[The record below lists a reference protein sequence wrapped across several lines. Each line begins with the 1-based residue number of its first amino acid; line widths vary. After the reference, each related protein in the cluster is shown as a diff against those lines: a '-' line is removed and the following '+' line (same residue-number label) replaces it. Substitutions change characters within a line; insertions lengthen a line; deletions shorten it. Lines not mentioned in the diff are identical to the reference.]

1 MKKLLIFTLIFLSII
16 LSSCG
21 KNNPTQHTHTELILT
36 SIEATCTTTGLTEGK
51 KCSRC
56 GEILI
61 EQQVIPTLEHSFVN
75 GKCSVCD
82 TKDPSYQP
90 EHIHIETVLAKIEA
104 TCTTTGLTEGKKCS
118 ECGEILV
125 AQEEIAAK
133 GHTEEVIPGRE
144 ATCTKEGLTEGKKC
158 PVCDEILIEQKN
170 IPLLEHTFKEGICT
184 MCDTADPNYQPN
196 EPDQEIYY
204 SVTLL
209 DRDLNKI
216 TTIQVKENEYLSTN
230 SFPINNIPDGY
241 FWNKLVKYSHN
252 LTDFEEA
259 DITTLQVTTNLY
271 IIPVFSPNEYVIT
284 MQLEDGNRYDI
295 IKTGEPL
302 LLTTL
307 EKEGY
312 QFIGWFSND
321 VLVPNGT
328 LYTPSLGTIFVP
340 HFEKLTVEGSTYS
353 ITYQYEG
360 KTKSV
365 NYQLNDPIIEFTP
378 EVTGYQFVGW
388 YLNNQLFTD
397 TTFKYEKNITL
408 VAKFVPLEFKIIYTN
423 IDTAYEETVK
433 YEDYY
438 SLYKPTRNGYT
449 FSHWEYQGSKFNN
462 GTWTYLND
470 ITLTAV
476 WVKNNTD
483 EPTISLNLETLGGMV
498 DSNAKVIDNIIQLPT
513 PTLKGYVFKYWCTD
527 SALTNQVTTLYAN
540 AYNNEKLYAYY
551 EYDSD
556 DLKGQAVVTMYNAHA
571 TNYDELAMF
580 DSTQSGFTSKYWH
593 KVGIKKNSD
602 GYYVSAIATNGEV
615 LSSLGSY
622 DYVIL
627 AYSDYDYYSQF
638 VNLGYSVGDM
648 VYMITDPQTSSNGA
662 TTNIISFVKA
672 SLGNNGTAIKEYLS
686 SVYGSYTT
694 VTSNINLIT
703 SYNGFGLTWKT
714 SNRETIT
721 SAGKYTKP
729 YATRNVTLSA
739 YVGDEKV
746 YDFTVRVPGTVEKS
760 TALAT
765 GYIYTPYSITQNAMN
780 TLDIIYCAFLDIDDN
795 GNWTN
800 LSRFTS
806 NINTYIKD
814 KAKNAGTK
822 IVVSVNQSNSTAF
835 GNVASSATLREK
847 LADNIVNVIQT
858 LGLDG
863 VDIDWETPTSSQATT
878 FTLLMEAIY
887 RKVKAANPEYLVTAA
902 IGGGMWQP
910 PKYDLT
916 NSGKY
921 LDYVNLMTYSMTTG
935 NSYYQNSLY
944 KSTKGATLVSC
955 SIDESVD
962 IFNNYNIPNNKILVG
977 IPFYTTVQTGSG
989 GPGSKVG
996 SGKSVWYNQLFTTYA
1011 LSDTMKEYF
1020 DEECGV
1026 PYRYDATKQIFISY
1040 DNEESIKCK
1049 CDYINAL
1056 GLAGIMY
1063 WQYGQDVNDMLS
1075 NAIDKYINA

>member
-1 MKKLLIFTLIFLSII
+1 MKKLLIFTFIFLSFF
-16 LSSCG
+16 LYSCG
-21 KNNPTQHTHTELILT
+21 KEDPKLEISLPKENDIYQLTTEKESINLKDYIKYSSDFTVVFKNTDYSSKDLIFELSIGDNIFTVKTEYETVQIKIIRKSIPDNPHNHTIVVVP
-36 SIEATCTTTGLTEGK
+36 SVDATCTK
-51 KCSRC
+51 
-56 GEILI
+56 
-61 EQQVIPTLEHSFVN
+61 N
-75 GKCSVCD
+75 
-82 TKDPSYQP
+82 
-90 EHIHIETVLAKIEA
+90 
-104 TCTTTGLTEGKKCS
+104 GLTEGKKCS

-125 AQEEIAAK
+125 AQTEIPTI
-133 GHTEEVIPGRE
+133 GHKYIDGK
-144 ATCTKEGLTEGKKC
+144 CT
-158 PVCDEILIEQKN
+158 VCGTD
-170 IPLLEHTFKEGICT
+170 
-184 MCDTADPNYQPN
+184 DPNYQPPK
-196 EPDQEIYY
+196 PDEEKYFN
-204 SVTLL
+204 VTLL
-209 DRDLNKI
+209 GKDLNKDY
-216 TTIQVKENEYLSTN
+216 TIKIKENDYLNLESFNITNIPEGYTFNNWFKYGSDKNNLDQETN
-230 SFPINNIPDGY
+230 S
-241 FWNKLVKYSHN
+241 
-252 LTDFEEA
+252 LT
-259 DITTLQVTTNLY
+259 IKVTSNLY
-271 IIPVFSPNEYVIT
+271 ILPILTPCEYQIK
-284 MQLEDGNRYDI
+284 LHYDNTI
-295 IKTGEPL
+295 MYKSIKTGEAL
-302 LLTTL
+302 ILQDM
-307 EKEGY
+307 EINGY
-312 QFIGWFSND
+312 KFLGWYSND
-321 VLVPNGT
+321 VLIESGT
-328 LYTPSLGTIFVP
+328 LYTPSLGTVFTAK
-340 HFEKLTVEGSTYS
+340 FEKIEDATKTYS
-353 ITYQYEG
+353 ITYKYEG
-360 KTKSV
+360 QEKIV
-365 NYQLNDPIIEFTP
+365 NYNLNDPINLFTP
-378 EVTGYQFVGW
+378 EVTGYKFTGW
-388 YLNNQLFTD
+388 FLNNQLFTD
-397 TTFKYEKNITL
+397 TTFTYQENITL
-408 VAKFVPLEFKIIYTN
+408 LAKFVPLEFKIIYTN
-423 IDTAYEETVK
+423 IDSPYEETVK

-438 SLYKPTRNGYT
+438 SLYQPTKEGYT
-449 FSHWEYQGSKFNN
+449 FSHWEYQGTKFEN
-462 GTWTYLND
+462 GTWKYLTD
-470 ITLTAV
+470 ITLNAV
-476 WVKNNTD
+476 WTKNAVS
-483 EPTISLNLETLGGMV
+483 TITLNLETFGGNV
-498 DSNAKVIDNIIQLPT
+498 EEKAEIENNLIKLPT
-513 PTLKGYVFKYWCTD
+513 PVLKGYIFRYWCTD
-527 SALTNQVTTLYAN
+527 SALTKKVTSLDASS
-540 AYNNEKLYAYY
+540 YNNEKLYAYY

-556 DLKGQAVVTMYNAHA
+556 DLKGQAIVTMYNAHA
-571 TNYDELAMF
+571 ANYDELAMF

-627 AYSDYDYYSQF
+627 AYGDYDGYSQF

-648 VYMITDPQTSSNGA
+648 VYMINDPKTLSNGA

-672 SLGNNGTAIKEYLS
+672 SLGNNGTAISEYLN

-694 VTSNINLIT
+694 VTSNINLIN
-703 SYNGFGLTWKT
+703 SYNGFNLTWKT
-714 SNRETIT
+714 SNREAIT
-721 SAGKYTKP
+721 NAGKYTKP

-739 YVGDEKV
+739 YVGEEKV
-746 YDFTVRVPGTVEKS
+746 YEFTVRVPGTVDKS

-780 TLDIIYCAFLDIDDN
+780 TLDIIYCAFLDIDDD

-835 GNVASSATLREK
+835 GNVAGSATLREK

-887 RKVKAANPEYLVTAA
+887 KKVKAANPEYLVTAA

-910 PKYDLT
+910 PRYDLT

-962 IFNNYNIPNNKILVG
+962 IFNNSNIPNSKILVG

-996 SGKSVWYNQLFTTYA
+996 SGKSVWYSQLFTTYA

-1026 PYRYDATKQIFISY
+1026 PYRYDATKQIFISF
-1040 DNEESIKCK
+1040 DNEQSIKVK

-1063 WQYGQDVNDMLS
+1063 WQYGQDVDDMLS
-1075 NAIDKYINA
+1075 NAIGKYINA

>member
-1 MKKLLIFTLIFLSII
+1 MKKLLIFTFIILSII
-16 LSSCG
+16 LCSCG
-21 KNNPTQHTHTELILT
+21 KDNSKL
-36 SIEATCTTTGLTEGK
+36 
-51 KCSRC
+51 
-56 GEILI
+56 EILI
-61 EQQVIPTLEHSFVN
+61 PKENDIYQLT
-75 GKCSVCD
+75 
-82 TKDPSYQP
+82 TKDTTINLKDYIKYSKDFSVIYNN
-90 EHIHIETVLAKIEA
+90 EEYSSNDLSFTLNIGENIFTIKTDYETIQIKIIREI
-104 TCTTTGLTEGKKCS
+104 TTPDNPDNTVDPDLPDNPDNPNKPDNPDNPDPD
-118 ECGEILV
+118 
-125 AQEEIAAK
+125 
-133 GHTEEVIPGRE
+133 IPDNPN
-144 ATCTKEGLTEGKKC
+144 KPDNPDNPNK
-158 PVCDEILIEQKN
+158 PD
-170 IPLLEHTFKEGICT
+170 IPDNPDPDNPNNPDIPDK
-184 MCDTADPNYQPN
+184 ADP
-196 EPDQEIYY
+196 EVYY
-204 SVTLL
+204 SVNLIDDNSTI
-209 DRDLNKI
+209 I
-216 TTIQVKENEYLSTN
+216 TTIKVKENDYLSSN
-230 SFPINNIPDGY
+230 LFEINDVPVGY
-241 FWNKLVKYSHN
+241 FWDNLVKYGTSLNN
-252 LTDFEEA
+252 LAQEA
-259 DITTLQVTTNLY
+259 TISSIQVTSDLY
-271 IIPVFSPNEYVIT
+271 ILPIISPCEYQIELICYKDSTFIT
-284 MQLEDGNRYDI
+284 
-295 IKTGEPL
+295 IKTGDPL
-302 LLTTL
+302 ILDDMTI
-307 EKEGY
+307 EGY
-312 QFIGWFSND
+312 KFTGWYSND
-321 VLVPNGT
+321 VLVE
-328 LYTPSLGTIFVP
+328 SGTIYYPSIGTVLVAR
-340 HFEKLTVEGSTYS
+340 FEKIIETPNLYS
-353 ITYQYEG
+353 ITYKYEG
-360 KTKSV
+360 NEKII
-365 NYQLNDPIIEFTP
+365 NYQENDPIELFTP
-378 EVTGYQFVGW
+378 EVIGYKFIGW
-388 YLNNQLFTD
+388 FLNNQLFTD
-397 TTFKYEKNITL
+397 TTFTYRENITL
-408 VAKFVPLEFKIIYTN
+408 LAKFVPLEFKIIYTN
-423 IDTAYEETVK
+423 IDTPYEETVK

-438 SLYKPTRNGYT
+438 SLYQPTKDGYT
-449 FSHWEYQGSKFNN
+449 FSHWEYQGTKFES
-462 GTWTYLND
+462 GTWTYLTD
-470 ITLTAV
+470 ITLNAV
-476 WVKNNTD
+476 WVKNAAS
-483 EPTISLNLETLGGMV
+483 TIALNLETFGGVV
-498 DSNAKVIDNIIQLPT
+498 DPNAKINGDTIELPT
-513 PTLKGYVFKYWCTD
+513 PTLKGYIFKYWCTD
-527 SALTNQVTTLYAN
+527 SALTNKITSLSIN
-540 AYNNEKLYAYY
+540 SYNNEKLYAYY

-556 DLKGQAVVTMYNAHA
+556 DLQGQVVVTMYNAHA

-580 DSTQSGFTSKYWH
+580 DSSQSGFTSKYWH

-602 GYYVSAIATNGEV
+602 GYYISAIAINGEA
-615 LSSLGSY
+615 LSTLGSY

-648 VYMITDPQTSSNGA
+648 VYIINDPKTLSTGA

-686 SVYGSYTT
+686 SIYGSYTT

-703 SYNGFGLTWKT
+703 SYNGFNLTWKT
-714 SNRETIT
+714 SNREAIT

-729 YATRNVTLSA
+729 YVTRNVTLSA

-746 YDFTVRVPGTVEKS
+746 YDFTVKVPGTVEKS
-760 TALAT
+760 TALST

-835 GNVASSATLREK
+835 GNVAGNATLREK

-863 VDIDWETPTSSQATT
+863 VDIDWETPTSSQAPT
-878 FTLLMEAIY
+878 FTLLMETIY
-887 RKVKAANPEYLVTAA
+887 KKVKAANPKYLVTAA

-921 LDYVNLMTYSMTTG
+921 LDYVNLMTYSMATG